1 MVNMTEDVTVEK
13 NENEVKP
20 EGADF
25 FVDLPDGH
33 RVWFRDFKQSQRLM
47 LYRASDASSAAR
59 IKIHEGSGTAEEKL
73 KALTELA
80 LKADK
85 RIWDAIDSIVIDPDD
100 IERIMDAFTSG
111 AVGDEWSNKVI
122 AGGRTDPVV
131 ADDDAEEVAPSKPS
145 RRANA
150 KRTQVK

>member
-1 MVNMTEDVTVEK
+1 MTDDVNVEK

-33 RVWFRDFKQSQRLM
+33 RVWFKDFAVGQRLM
-47 LYRASDASSAAR
+47 LMRSGRQANAR
-59 IKIHEGSGTAEEKL
+59 MKVIEEGSGSGREKL
-73 KALTELA
+73 EAINKVVSQT
-80 LKADK
+80 DK
-85 RIWDAIDSIVIDPDD
+85 RMWDAIDSIVINPEDVD
-100 IERIMDAFTSG
+100 IIMDAM
-111 AVGDEWSNKVI
+111 I
-122 AGGRTDPVV
+122 AGDIGPEWGTLVLRRGQQEPP
-131 ADDDAEEVAPSKPS
+131 DDDAEEVKPSKPS